1 MIVIDIPDVE
11 FFDSDSE
18 RFLVVPGGTYS
29 FEHSLKAIAKWES
42 FWKLPYL
49 NTSSNFTREQTLSY
63 YCCMCEDPTIDYR
76 LITYDV
82 EKVLIDRINDRATAT
97 TIQND
102 SHIKDIELKKKQSN
116 INTLE
121 EDKRTLKDDKQSL
134 ANEVSE
140 LKKSLKIIR
149 YVLFGLF
156 AFIFIFGICIF
167 PMNKI
172 FGGIMTFLG
181 FILNITNVI
190 DLLKK
195 WIIKD

>member
-49 NTSSNFTREQTLSY
+49 NTYSNFTREQTLSY

-102 SHIKDIELKKKQSN
+102 SEGPSRKVITSEEIYANMAMAQIPYSCEDWHFNRLLMTLSIIGAKHAPKKKMSREEIYAQN
-116 INTLE
+116 RAINE
-121 EDKRTLKDDKQSL
+121 QRKR
-134 ANEVSE
+134 E
-140 LKKSLKIIR
+140 LNTK
-149 YVLFGLF
+149 G
-156 AFIFIFGICIF
+156 
-167 PMNKI
+167 
-172 FGGIMTFLG
+172 
-181 FILNITNVI
+181 
-190 DLLKK
+190 
-195 WIIKD
+195 